1 MYSDNIRAALFMLLA
16 MAGFVVN
23 DTFVKI
29 ASADI
34 APAQI
39 MAIRGVAASVFLALL
54 AWKLGAL
61 RPLRLALSPRL
72 LLRTAADILAT
83 LSYITALSQMPIANA
98 SAIFQ
103 ALPLTVTLGAALF
116 LGEQVGWR
124 RWTAIAVGFIGVMI
138 IVRPGTE
145 GFTIYSVAVLASV
158 VFAAVRDLS
167 TRRMDRAVPSIFIAL
182 VTSVA
187 VAAVGW
193 LLLPLSGG
201 WQPVSASILMNL
213 CFAAAAIAVGYIF
226 IVQAMRTGD
235 MGFVAPFRYSILLY
249 ALLIGYVVFG
259 DLPSPLTLIG
269 SAIVVA
275 SGLYTLYRERL
286 RGVVKLPPTQQVH

>member
-1 MYSDNIRAALFMLLA
+1 MLLA

-29 ASADI
+29 ASTDI
-34 APAQI
+34 PPAQI
-39 MAIRGVAASVFLALL
+39 MAIRGVAASLFLAVL

-61 RPLRLALSPRL
+61 GPVRLALSPRL

-83 LSYITALSQMPIANA
+83 LSYITALGQMPIANA

-103 ALPLTVTLGAALF
+103 ALPLVVTLGAALF
-116 LGEQVGWR
+116 LGEPVGWR
-124 RWTAIAVGFIGVMI
+124 RWSAIIVGFIGVMI

-145 GFTIYSVAVLASV
+145 GFTVYSVAVLASV
-158 VFAAVRDLS
+158 AFSAVRDLS
-167 TRRMDRAVPSIFIAL
+167 TRRMDRTVPSIFIAL
-182 VTSVA
+182 VTAIA
-187 VAAVGW
+187 VGLFGW
-193 LLLPLSGG
+193 LLVPFSGG
-201 WQPVSASILMNL
+201 WQPVSASILVSL
-213 CFAAAAIAVGYIF
+213 TVAAAAIAVGYIF

-249 ALLIGYVVFG
+249 ALVIGYLLFG

-286 RGVVKLPPTQQVH
+286 RGVVKLPPTPQVH

>member
-16 MAGFVVN
+16 MAGFVIN

-29 ASADI
+29 ASAQI

-39 MAIRGVAASVFLALL
+39 MAIRGVAASVFLYIL

-83 LSYITALSQMPIANA
+83 LSYITALGQMPIANA

-116 LGEQVGWR
+116 LGEPVGWR
-124 RWTAIAVGFIGVMI
+124 RWTAIAVGFVGVMI

-187 VAAVGW
+187 VALVGW
-193 LLLPLSGG
+193 LLLPFSGG
-201 WQPVSASILMNL
+201 WRPVSASLLVTL
-213 CFAAAAIAVGYIF
+213 CCAAAAIAVGYIF

-259 DLPSPLTLIG
+259 DLPSPLTLLG

>member
-1 MYSDNIRAALFMLLA
+1 LYSDNIRAALFMLLA

-29 ASADI
+29 ASADVS
-34 APAQI
+34 PAQI
-39 MAIRGVAASVFLALL
+39 MAIRGVAASLFLYIL

-61 RPLRLALSPRL
+61 RPMRLALSPRL

-83 LSYITALSQMPIANA
+83 LSYITALGQMPIANA

-116 LGEQVGWR
+116 LGEPVGWR

-167 TRRMDRAVPSIFIAL
+167 TRRMDKAVPSIFIAL
-182 VTSVA
+182 VTSIA
-187 VAAVGW
+187 VSLVGW
-193 LLLPLSGG
+193 LLLPFSGG
-201 WQPVSASILMNL
+201 WQPVSTSLLVTL
-213 CFAAAAIAVGYIF
+213 CCAAAAIAVGYIF

-249 ALLIGYVVFG
+249 ALLLGYLVFG
-259 DLPSPLTLIG
+259 DLPAPLTLLG
-269 SAIVVA
+269 AAIVVA

-286 RGVVKLPPTQQVH
+286 RGVVEVPPTQQVH

>member
-1 MYSDNIRAALFMLLA
+1 MLLA
-16 MAGFVVN
+16 MAGFVIN

-29 ASADI
+29 ASADVS
-34 APAQI
+34 PAQI
-39 MAIRGVAASVFLALL
+39 MAIRGVAASLFLYIL
-54 AWKLGAL
+54 AWKLRAL
-61 RPLRLALSPRL
+61 RPMRLALSPRL

-83 LSYITALSQMPIANA
+83 LSYITALGQMPIANA

-116 LGEQVGWR
+116 LGEPVGWR

-167 TRRMDRAVPSIFIAL
+167 TRRMDKAVPSIFIAL
-182 VTSVA
+182 VTSIA
-187 VAAVGW
+187 VSLVGW
-193 LLLPLSGG
+193 LLLPFSGG
-201 WQPVSASILMNL
+201 WQPVSTSLLVTL
-213 CFAAAAIAVGYIF
+213 CCAAAAIAVGYIF

-249 ALLIGYVVFG
+249 ALLLGYLVFG
-259 DLPSPLTLIG
+259 DLPAPLTLLG
-269 SAIVVA
+269 AAIVVA

-286 RGVVKLPPTQQVH
+286 RGVVEVPPTQQVH

>member
-1 MYSDNIRAALFMLLA
+1 
-16 MAGFVVN
+16 
-23 DTFVKI
+23 
-29 ASADI
+29 
-34 APAQI
+34 
-39 MAIRGVAASVFLALL
+39 
-54 AWKLGAL
+54 
-61 RPLRLALSPRL
+61 
-72 LLRTAADILAT
+72 
-83 LSYITALSQMPIANA
+83 
-98 SAIFQ
+98 
-103 ALPLTVTLGAALF
+103 
-116 LGEQVGWR
+116 
-124 RWTAIAVGFIGVMI
+124 MI

-182 VTSVA
+182 VTSIAVA
-187 VAAVGW
+187 VAGW

-201 WQPVSASILMNL
+201 WQPVSASTLINL

-226 IVQAMRTGD
+226 IVQAMRVGD

-249 ALLIGYVVFG
+249 ALLIGYIVFG
-259 DLPSPLTLIG
+259 DLPSPLTLLG
-269 SAIVVA
+269 STIVVA

>member
-1 MYSDNIRAALFMLLA
+1 MLLA

-39 MAIRGVAASVFLALL
+39 MAIRGIAASALLFAL

-61 RPLRLALSPRL
+61 RPARLALSPRL
-72 LLRTAADILAT
+72 LLRTGADILAT

-116 LGEQVGWR
+116 LGESVGWR
-124 RWTAIAVGFIGVMI
+124 RWTAIAVGFVGVMI

-187 VAAVGW
+187 VALAGW
-193 LLLPLSGG
+193 ILLPLSGG
-201 WQPVSASILMNL
+201 WQPVSTAILINL
-213 CFAAAAIAVGYIF
+213 GFAAAAIAVGYVF

-249 ALLIGYVVFG
+249 ALLIGYVVFD
-259 DLPSPLTLIG
+259 DLPSPPTLLG